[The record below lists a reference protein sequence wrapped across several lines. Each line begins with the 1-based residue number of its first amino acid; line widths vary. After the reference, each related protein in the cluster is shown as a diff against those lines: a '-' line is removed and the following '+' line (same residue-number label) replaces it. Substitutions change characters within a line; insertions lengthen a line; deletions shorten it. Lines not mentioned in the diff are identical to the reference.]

1 MAVSEGE
8 LYILDQQV
16 PRLGWDNRPVTG
28 PTGTTR
34 QRWLVVASDGSKPFV
49 RHLITTDAQEQFI
62 RNDLLKDRPPWPAAL
77 PGQPGSAEEA
87 NGWNWTVLQGV
98 STLAS

>member
-16 PRLGWDNRPVTG
+16 PRLGWDNRSVG
-28 PTGTTR
+28 TR
-34 QRWLVVASDGSKPFV
+34 QRWLVVASDGAKPFV
-49 RHLITTDAQEQFI
+49 RHLVTSDAQEQFI